1 MTASEKII
9 AFVRNAFDTAL
20 YFAVMAVKENFRNY
34 VRRAGTVGEP
44 KPSVLILGNGPS
56 LSGDLPRL
64 IEQGEH
70 LSKDIMAVNYFAL
83 DERFATV
90 RPAYYVLSDPMF
102 FRDSVYR
109 DRVAELY
116 RVLNE
121 RVTWPMNLYV
131 QYYNPERFDYRAALP
146 NPNIRIVRFHTQV
159 YRGFRSVEF
168 WLFRHGL
175 GSANF
180 GTVVQVCEY
189 VALLLGYRT
198 LELYGVDHTLLDGLC
213 VDDENRLCRAVGH
226 YYDDAPAVP
235 EPIFQKVPRRP
246 YTMAVYLAEV
256 AELFRGH
263 EVLRDYARSL
273 GARIVNRTRG
283 SMIDAYEKIPLKR

>member
-70 LSKDIMAVNYFAL
+70 LSKDVMAVNYFAL

-226 YYDDAPAVP
+226 YYDDAPAVS

-283 SMIDAYEKIPLKR
+283 SMIDAYEKIPLRR